1 MGFLSAVCQPHSS
14 GILFYRRHY
23 LSAGEKR
30 RREHQSRRTIRL
42 SQEDMAMET
51 DRFRHPFPSP
61 LSGHEIVEMEL
72 ETFKITVLPLREKLI
87 NISWRMMEDRSDA
100 EDIVQETFLK
110 LWQIR
115 EKLDG
120 YNSVEALAVQV
131 AKNLALDKLKQ
142 HRPEGADIA
151 LLSLDSGTRNPAE
164 ELEQHDTVARIR
176 WLISKLPSLQQ
187 TIIRMKDVEG
197 YELAEIA
204 EITGT
209 QVEAVRVNLSRARK
223 KIREQLMKE
232 L

>member
-1 MGFLSAVCQPHSS
+1 MHILRSKKGWKFFPAFFNFFPFLMLC
-14 GILFYRRHY
+14 F
-23 LSAGEKR
+23 
-30 RREHQSRRTIRL
+30 
-42 SQEDMAMET
+42 
-51 DRFRHPFPSP
+51 RFFVV
-61 LSGHEIVEMEL
+61 IITEMEL
-72 ETFKITVLPLREKLI
+72 ETFKITVLPLREKLF
-87 NISWRMMEDRSDA
+87 NISRRMMEDRSDA

-115 EKLDG
+115 EKLDS
-120 YNSVEALAVQV
+120 YNSVEALAIQV

-142 HRPEGADIA
+142 HRPEGTDITQ
-151 LLSLDSGTRNPAE
+151 LSLDSGSRKPAE
-164 ELEQHDTVARIR
+164 ELEQQDTVARIR
-176 WLISKLPSLQQ
+176 WLIGKLPSLQQ

-223 KIREQLMKE
+223 KIREQLVKE